1 MRLFVV
7 MLVMAVAASTQ
18 AMAFGSHGRMTKKTE
33 VNEGCPAYYYRGVG
47 GNCVQ
52 GDGSRVYR
60 ATTRLARN
68 IPRAVALSK
77 KGWVSV
83 HQRQAARGAVSPMK
97 KANGPAD
104 LQLL

>member
-1 MRLFVV
+1 MRDAPRIIIVGWEAIV
-7 MLVMAVAASTQ
+7 CK
-18 AMAFGSHGRMTKKTE
+18 AMAPECTVPIRTGR
-33 VNEGCPAYYYRGVG
+33 
-47 GNCVQ
+47 
-52 GDGSRVYR
+52 R

-77 KGWVSV
+77 KGWGSV
-83 HQRQAARGAVSPMK
+83 HQRQATRGAVSPMK